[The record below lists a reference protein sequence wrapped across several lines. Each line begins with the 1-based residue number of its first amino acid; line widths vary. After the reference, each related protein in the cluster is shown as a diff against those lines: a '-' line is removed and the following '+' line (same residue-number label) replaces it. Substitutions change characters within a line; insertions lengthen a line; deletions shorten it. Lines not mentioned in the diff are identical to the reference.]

1 MLVLNRR
8 EVEALLDPERL
19 VEALALA
26 MADLSAGAASMPPRI
41 AATVPEPGGF
51 LMAMPA
57 YLPSAPALAAKLVSL
72 FPSNA
77 ALGLSTHPAIVLVF
91 DSATGYPVAV
101 MDGEPITAA
110 RTAAGS
116 LLATRL
122 LARPESAVL
131 AVIGT
136 GTQARA
142 HLRVLGRWPCLR
154 QVRLAGRDEAKAG
167 QLAEEIAGELGRP
180 IEVAPSYR
188 EALAGADIVCATTH
202 SPEPVVRREW
212 LTPGVH
218 VNSVGFNPAGPE
230 VDAAT
235 VQEALVVVES
245 RQTALAPY
253 PAGANDL
260 TWPIR
265 EGLITAEHI
274 HAELGELVAGT
285 RSGRTSADQITL
297 YKSVGVAVQD
307 AATAAL
313 VLAAARERGLGTEVK
328 LSG

>member
-8 EVEALLDPERL
+8 DVEALLDPDRL
-19 VEALALA
+19 VEALAQA
-26 MADLSAGAASMPPRI
+26 MVDLSAGAVSMPPRV
-41 AATVPEPGGF
+41 AATVPEPPS
-51 LMAMPA
+51 LLLAMPA
-57 YLPSAPALAAKLVSL
+57 FLPSAPALAAKLVSL

-77 ALGLSTHPAIVLVF
+77 ASGLSTHPAVVLVF
-91 DSATGYPVAV
+91 NPVTGFPLAL

-122 LARPESAVL
+122 LARPEASRL

-142 HLRVLGRWPCLR
+142 HLRALARWPGLGE
-154 QVRLAGRDEAKAG
+154 VRLAGRDEWKARR
-167 QLAEEIAGELGRP
+167 LAEELTGELGRP
-180 IEVAPSYR
+180 IRVMPSYP
-188 EALAGADIVCATTH
+188 EALAGAEIVCATTH

-212 LTPGVH
+212 LAPGVH
-218 VNSVGFNPAGPE
+218 VNSVGFNSAGPE

-235 VQEALVVVES
+235 VRDALVVVES

-265 EGLITAEHI
+265 DGVITAEHV
-274 HAELGELVAGT
+274 HAELGELVAGI
-285 RSGRTSADQITL
+285 RPGRASPDQITL

-307 AATAAL
+307 AAAAAL
-313 VLAAARERGLGTEVK
+313 VLAAAREHGRGTEVK